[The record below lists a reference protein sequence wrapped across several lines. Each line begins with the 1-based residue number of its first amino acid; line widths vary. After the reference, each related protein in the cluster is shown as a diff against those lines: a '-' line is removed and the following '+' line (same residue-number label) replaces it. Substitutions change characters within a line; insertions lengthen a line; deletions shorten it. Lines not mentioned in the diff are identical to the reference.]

1 MAYPKEASFE
11 TLRTIAFGAIGAGYT
26 AVGAAF
32 TAPVRL
38 IGITNLT
45 NQNLLFSL
53 NGVTDQVMIPA
64 GAGKVFDISTNR
76 SNQENLFFRE
86 NQFAYIRHAGAA
98 PASGSCYIE
107 TVIGVY

>member
-1 MAYPKEASFE
+1 MAYPKRALFE
-11 TLRTIAFGAIGAGYT
+11 TIRTVAFGGIGAGFA

-32 TAPVRL
+32 GGPVRL

-45 NQNLLFSL
+45 NQNLIFSDD
-53 NGVTDQVMIPA
+53 GVNDKVIIPA

-76 SNQENLFFRE
+76 TNQENFLLPE
-86 NQFAYIRHAGAA
+86 GAFAYIRHAGVA

-107 TVIGVY
+107 IVRGI